1 MPTFIGFNTINQVK
15 KFTIVD
21 FDLIKRDL
29 LNAFNIPQGT
39 LPGRPGYGTTLW
51 SFIFE
56 NQTVEVEQAIVK
68 EVQRVAGGDPRLF
81 VSDIELYPM
90 LNGIRIEISLTTV
103 GSTSA
108 ERLAVFF
115 DEQQRQASYV

>member
-1 MPTFIGFNTINQVK
+1 
-15 KFTIVD
+15 
-21 FDLIKRDL
+21 
-29 LNAFNIPQGT
+29 
-39 LPGRPGYGTTLW
+39 
-51 SFIFE
+51 
-56 NQTVEVEQAIVK
+56 
-68 EVQRVAGGDPRLF
+68 VAGGDPRLF